1 MAILSR
7 QIGWSQD
14 SNLIYEMIKE
24 VNKLNE
30 LLGASNPSLPTVPKS
45 NAGLPSRQIGWG
57 QETILLYELLKEIKR
72 LRYTIG

>member
-1 MAILSR
+1 MAILSK

-14 SNLIYEMIKE
+14 ANLIYEMIKE
-24 VNKLNE
+24 VDQLNK
-30 LLGASNPSLPTVPKS
+30 LLGAANPPLPGVPKS
-45 NAGLPSRQIGWG
+45 NGGLPSRQIGWG